1 LKIWRVVDSSSAD
14 VLHPGKVNSW
24 NLRKQIST
32 QLKVDLGENEKVHIC
47 SKDPLILAELDETKM
62 ESLLEEVD
70 AEKPCDI
77 QIKRLGEYV
86 ARIGLEGGYT
96 VPLRFLVVQ
105 RVP

>member
-1 LKIWRVVDSSSAD
+1 MKIWRVVDPSSAD

-47 SKDPLILAELDETKM
+47 SKDPLILAELDENKM
-62 ESLLEEVD
+62 EALMEVD
-70 AEKPCDI
+70 AEKPCDVE
-77 QIKRLGEYV
+77 IKRLGEYV

-96 VPLRFLVVQ
+96 IPLRFLVVQ